1 MNKLTA
7 GTAIVFDNTIQYG
20 RLLPADLMFFES
32 NHPYHESDA
41 VVSDTNGGL
50 FAVSRSAIR
59 LATNEEIASG
69 HRIDCE
75 ILDHP
80 KDYTSPNCRKYQ
92 EQVK

>member
-20 RLLPADLMFFES
+20 RLLSSDLMFFES
-32 NHPYHESDA
+32 DHPQHESDA

-50 FAVSRSAIR
+50 FVVSRSAIR
-59 LATNEEIASG
+59 LADQQEIAAG

-75 ILDHP
+75 ILRDC
-80 KDYTSPNCRKYQ
+80 DTSPNCKKFD